1 MSNPLQPNN
10 DNSERRVQMVKQ
22 ELHFSGPLPPP
33 ETLEKY
39 EKMIPGAAERILA
52 MAEKQS
58 DHRQQLEKTVITSDT
73 LNSRRGLC
81 FALTMGILS
90 LILST
95 FLVYN
100 GYTVGGTILGGSYL
114 VSVISSFIYGSQQR
128 RSEREG
134 RRREE

>member
-1 MSNPLQPNN
+1 MNNPSQPNN
-10 DNSERRVQMVKQ
+10 ESPERRLQMVKQ

-39 EKMIPGAAERILA
+39 ENVIPGAAERILS

-58 DHRQQLEKTVITSDT
+58 DHRQQLEKTVINSDT
-73 LNSRRGLC
+73 KNSRRGLC
-81 FALTMGILS
+81 FALAMGLLS
-90 LILST
+90 LLLST

-100 GYTVGGTILGGSYL
+100 GHTVGGTILGGSYL

-128 RSEREG
+128 RTEREE
-134 RRREE
+134 RRKEK